1 MAGHSKWAN
10 IKRRKAKV
18 DAQKGNLF
26 SKLLREVMVAARQ
39 GGGNP
44 EANFRLKLAMQKA
57 RDGNVPG
64 DGIARAI
71 RKGTGEGEGAGIDEV
86 TYEAYGPGGA
96 AILVEAFTDNRN
108 RTAGEL
114 RYLLTRHGGSMVEAG
129 SVSWMFKRRG
139 FLQVDRK
146 KYPLSEDAML
156 ALVLESGAE
165 DMETD
170 EESFTVLTAPDG
182 LVAVEHSLE
191 RGGLRAETSE
201 IAMVPVTYL
210 QVTGEPAA
218 ILLRLLEVLDGHDDV
233 QKVHC
238 NVMLQP

>member
-18 DAQKGNLF
+18 DTQKGNLF

-44 EANFRLKLAMQKA
+44 EANFRLKLAIQKA
-57 RDGNVPG
+57 QDGNVPG

-71 RKGTGEGEGAGIDEV
+71 RKGSGEGEGAGIDEV

-96 AILVEAFTDNRN
+96 AILIEAFTDNRN

-114 RYLLTRHGGSMVEAG
+114 RYLLTRHGGSLGETG
-129 SVSWMFKRRG
+129 SVGWMFKRRG

-146 KYPLSEDAML
+146 KHPLGEDDML
-156 ALVLESGAE
+156 SLVLESGAE
-165 DMETD
+165 DLEMD
-170 EESFTVLTAPDG
+170 EESFMIFCATDQLTS
-182 LVAVEHSLE
+182 VEQSLE
-191 RGGLRAETSE
+191 RGGVRAETSE
-201 IAMVPVTYL
+201 IAMTPVTYL
-210 QVTGEPAA
+210 QVSGEPATT
-218 ILLRLLEVLDGHDDV
+218 LLKLLEALDGHDDV
-233 QKVHC
+233 QRVHC
-238 NVMLQP
+238 NVVLEP